1 MFVGIC
7 NPDALNVR
15 ICNPK
20 IAKKTGVIRFPA
32 HLQWVLRMGRREKE
46 RLSS

>member
-1 MFVGIC
+1 MISRVTLTCESTNKVMLVGIC

-20 IAKKTGVIRFPA
+20 IA
-32 HLQWVLRMGRREKE
+32 
-46 RLSS
+46 

>member
-7 NPDALNVR
+7 NPDALIIR

-20 IAKKTGVIRFPA
+20 IAVKMLIGSQI
-32 HLQWVLRMGRREKE
+32 HLSVRIAE
-46 RLSS
+46 